1 MAKAPTQVV
10 KPLAEQSEEVTE
22 WIRLTLLL
30 IDAAGGYAMAGVEDP
45 EMSGTIRQL
54 KVLTSAMNGALQSIR

>member
-1 MAKAPTQVV
+1 MAKEPTQAI
-10 KPLAEQSEEVTE
+10 KPLQEQSAEVTE

-30 IDAAGGYAMAGVEDP
+30 IDAAGGYAQAGVEDP
-45 EMSGTIRQL
+45 AMSGTIRQL